1 VGRRSFGKGLVQR
14 EMDFDDGSAVRLTAR
29 YYTLQVARYKAH
41 LKGNEE
47 YFNESEKRFD
57 SGELYEKDSIKVADS
72 LKFKT
77 PKENCLWWRWYCSR
91 YFVPLEVEHGNE
103 NTVYLMKR
111 NCGKFVFEQLDKNR
125 MTFKGLSLRSLKVKW
140 IKPICIIMLFKNT
153 F

>member
-1 VGRRSFGKGLVQR
+1 VQR
-14 EMDFDDGSAVRLTAR
+14 DFDDGSAIDGSKILYATGRLDTKP
-29 YYTLQVARYKAH
+29 Y

-77 PKENCLWWRWYCSR
+77 PRENCLWWRWYCSR

-103 NTVYLMKR
+103 NTVYLMKP
-111 NCGKFVFEQLDKNR
+111 EL
-125 MTFKGLSLRSLKVKW
+125 W
-140 IKPICIIMLFKNT
+140 
-153 F
+153 